1 MDQTKITAKIYSN
14 LLERFDK
21 EIAGTHLKRD
31 AFLNAVI
38 KHEIQYLESDLTGV
52 KLSNAARKHISGSLK
67 RLGTKTVNI
76 TVDKSTA
83 KELNR
88 VVGNTNIV
96 RDAFL
101 NRLIYL
107 LLATPNLLKAL
118 ELPSHI
124 DDQVLSSA
132 QGMPTGAF
140 PAIREVLGDPL
151 FYLRIAHEKI
161 RSVGLYASQDPIS
174 PGFEGFCCTISN
186 YYVPGTDEYLGQITA
201 DML

>member
-14 LLERFDK
+14 LLEHFDK
-21 EIAGTHLKRD
+21 EIAGAHLKRD

-38 KHEIQYLESDLTGV
+38 NHEVQYLEQDLKGI

-76 TVDKSTA
+76 KVHKHTA
-83 KELNR
+83 DELNR
-88 VVGNTNIV
+88 VVRNTNIV

-107 LLATPNLLKAL
+107 LLATPKLLTAL
-118 ELPSHI
+118 KLPSYIEHPS
-124 DDQVLSSA
+124 LSSA
-132 QGMPTGAF
+132 QGMPVGPLSALS
-140 PAIREVLGDPL
+140 EVLGDPL
-151 FYLRIAHEKI
+151 FYLRIAHERI
-161 RSVGLYASQDPIS
+161 HGVGLYASQDPIS
-174 PGFEGFCCTISN
+174 RDLEGFCCNISN
-186 YYVPGTDEYLGQITA
+186 HLVPGTDEYKNPITA